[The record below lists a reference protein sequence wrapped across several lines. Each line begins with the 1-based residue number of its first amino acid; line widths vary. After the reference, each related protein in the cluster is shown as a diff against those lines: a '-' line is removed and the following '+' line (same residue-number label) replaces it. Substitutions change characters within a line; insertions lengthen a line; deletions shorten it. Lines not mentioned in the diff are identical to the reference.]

1 MVKVVLGVV
10 TALLL
15 AACTEMSAPVAPQQA
30 NAGNPA
36 TSGVGHPARDYPGP
50 RAY

>member
-1 MVKVVLGVV
+1 MAKILLVVA

-15 AACTEMSAPVAPQQA
+15 AACAYTAPGPQAAA
-30 NAGNPA
+30 NPNPM
-36 TSGVGHPARDYPGP
+36 TSGVGHPAPDYPGP